1 MPIRTRSSASESSSL
16 LLADEGDEGETN
28 WAEAAA
34 AAAVVDNNPE
44 VAALALD
51 DGFPTQEQREEE
63 DWLNTII
70 QASGGNDDDYDDRD
84 DDDNNDAN
92 NDGDV
97 NDDVDGNGNG
107 NGNDNEDDELIAVHR
122 DTENVQRT
130 PWILQVA
137 IPNGAAT
144 KDNNIRGDLANIYID
159 TGMTAERLGRCIVQA
174 VSLSSPSSP
183 LTHYATRERHF
194 LEYDDD
200 RSRNF
205 SIGALV
211 GLFGKQ
217 DGVLYSLECIL
228 AMKPA
233 DGEGRI
239 FCVTKPVH
247 PVIATTSTNN
257 DANDDKDNGN
267 LSFVLSY
274 ITTRNSILGAAVLVL
289 SLWITP
295 GVINS
300 LDNWR
305 LFVFNHI
312 VDNWRLFVSSL
323 WLLIPSDLPSMW
335 QIVSRILDWPARE
348 IYRYGPSAVGWEG
361 RDLIDICSQ
370 MNRRYYFVGLGLGNA
385 AAGNDYEDR
394 EYWRQNPRVCETIYR
409 MKEEGFVRMCR
420 PLWYIAVIAVSFVA
434 IQRLVAAAFAKNP
447 PPRLNRTDR
456 AVLDTYRAIQIL
468 LREHLRQEGREQQ
481 R

>member
-1 MPIRTRSSASESSSL
+1 V
-16 LLADEGDEGETN
+16 ETN

-34 AAAVVDNNPE
+34 AAAVVDNNPA
-44 VAALALD
+44 VAAVALD
-51 DGFPTQEQREEE
+51 DDFPTQEQQEEE
-63 DWLNTII
+63 DWVNTII
-70 QASGGNDDDYDDRD
+70 QASCGDDDDDDYDDD
-84 DDDNNDAN
+84 DANDTDANANDTANDTDTDADDNDND
-92 NDGDV
+92 
-97 NDDVDGNGNG
+97 
-107 NGNDNEDDELIAVHR
+107 NDNEDDELTHH
-122 DTENVQRT
+122 DTENIQRT

-137 IPNGAAT
+137 IPDGAAT
-144 KDNNIRGDLANIYID
+144 KDNGIRGDLASIYID

-174 VSLSSPSSP
+174 VSLSSSPSTP
-183 LTHYATRERHF
+183 YATRERHF
-194 LEYDDD
+194 LEYDD

-239 FCVTKPVH
+239 FCVTKPLH
-247 PVIATTSTNN
+247 PVTATTSTNN
-257 DANDDKDNGN
+257 DINVDKDNDNDN

-274 ITTRNSILGAAVLVL
+274 ITTRNFILGAAVLVL

-295 GVINS
+295 GVINR
-300 LDNWR
+300 LDHWR
-305 LFVFNHI
+305 RFIFNHI
-312 VDNWRLFVSSL
+312 FDDCRLFVSSFL
-323 WLLIPSDLPSMW
+323 LLIPSDLPSMW
-335 QIVSRILDWPARE
+335 QMISRILDWPARE

-370 MNRRYYFVGLGLGNA
+370 MNRQYYFVGLGLGNA

-394 EYWRQNPRVCETIYR
+394 EYWRRNPQACETIYR

-420 PLWYIAVIAVSFVA
+420 PLWYITVIAVSFVA
-434 IQRLVAAAFAKNP
+434 IQRLVAIAFAKDP

-456 AVLDTYRAIQIL
+456 TVLDTYRAIQIL